1 MKKINWKYAIG
12 EIMIVIVGISIAFWL
27 NNWKEDRRDVAT
39 HREYVNSLILDMEN
53 EIELLEGNN
62 LEFQE
67 KLELITK
74 LTPHLGSGRPGRD
87 SVMYWVF
94 SLPIQTQYVA
104 QDDTYQTLL
113 NSGDMRLFHDL
124 SLRRRIV
131 QYYADAQKV
140 ETPYERIR
148 NIHEKYLGD
157 IFIYELDYVKISQ
170 GDASL
175 LDKPLFRNIV
185 NSLRGS
191 CYMAMDANRKRIE
204 ESRELVDLLKA
215 G

>member
-1 MKKINWKYAIG
+1 MKKINWRYAIG
-12 EIMIVIVGISIAFWL
+12 EIIIVIVGISIAFWL
-27 NNWKEDRRDVAT
+27 NNWKEDRRDDAT
-39 HREYVNSLILDMEN
+39 HREYVNSLILDAEN
-53 EIELLEGNN
+53 EILLLEENN
-62 LEFQE
+62 REFQE
-67 KLELITK
+67 KLDLITR
-74 LTPHLGSGRPGRD
+74 LTPHLGSGRPDRD

-94 SLPIQTQYVA
+94 SLPVQTQYVP

-124 SLRRRIV
+124 SLRRKIV

-140 ETPYERIR
+140 QTPYERIR

-157 IFIYELDYVKISQ
+157 IFIYELDYIKIAQ

-185 NSLRGS
+185 NSLKGS
-191 CYMAMDANRKRIE
+191 CYMAMEANSKRIA
-204 ESRELVDLLKA
+204 ESKELIELLSTD
-215 G
+215 